1 MVGTVQSVWHLYQI
15 NLKHK
20 KICFLIVSGNMFF
33 YFLSED
39 NKLKI
44 ESDASLSAGL
54 VSLKLSPAR

>member
-1 MVGTVQSVWHLYQI
+1 MVGTVQSLWHLYQI
-15 NLKHK
+15 NLKNKKTCFLK
-20 KICFLIVSGNMFF
+20 KIRKHVF